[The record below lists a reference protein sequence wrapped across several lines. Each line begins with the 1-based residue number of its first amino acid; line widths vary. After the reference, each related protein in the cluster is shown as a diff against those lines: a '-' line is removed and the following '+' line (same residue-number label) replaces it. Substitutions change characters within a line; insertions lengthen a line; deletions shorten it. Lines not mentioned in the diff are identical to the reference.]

1 MKLRAHEDAVVTR
14 RLAYDDREVSLCAA
28 CEERGDHGA
37 GPLGP
42 VQVGLHAGYCGGA
55 RHGEEAA
62 RMKPT
67 NDACEYFAVWAA
79 VWAFRSQ
86 AEHGVMD
93 ADQIIGEAYRIAER
107 GDAWARFPF
116 MGFCDCADADK
127 AACEGHGRRPSVD
140 EAIDYLTRDVDDGC
154 VRGYLPLEVAA
165 RDGIRASRYGVT
177 IELSAAE
184 VREAV
189 ERGEVIL

>member
-1 MKLRAHEDAVVTR
+1 
-14 RLAYDDREVSLCAA
+14 
-28 CEERGDHGA
+28 
-37 GPLGP
+37 
-42 VQVGLHAGYCGGA
+42 
-55 RHGEEAA
+55 
-62 RMKPT
+62 MKPT
-67 NDACEYFAVWAA
+67 NYFA

-86 AEHGVMD
+86 AEHGAMD

-127 AACEGHGRRPSVD
+127 AACEGHGRTPSVD
-140 EAIDYLTRDVDDGC
+140 EAIDYLTTVDDGC